1 MNTVVD
7 YAGGKLG
14 LTNDGVKFFDGEKF
28 YDYDISEAVKA
39 EITKMYDATTGIE
52 PFGTIYRRD
61 IRTEYHL
68 TYNDRAVS
76 TASSN
81 RRLVLNLDKLAYY
94 PDKTVSAPF
103 ELWTNG
109 ATHMAARQDG
119 SVYHA
124 QSHATAPKVYLET
137 ALNTVDS
144 GIYLEDGTL
153 GTSVSYI
160 DLLVTSRTELLDMS
174 ARCSWNILRTM
185 ARVLAAMNI
194 RLYMRDVEAFGSTQE
209 IGSGSGVSLW
219 DVFEWD
225 VGTWAAS
232 VPTLL
237 KKKLPMNLHSYMMYI
252 EIKQTADDPEFN
264 VLDVV
269 VEGVATISRFT

>member
-1 MNTVVD
+1 
-7 YAGGKLG
+7 
-14 LTNDGVKFFDGEKF
+14 
-28 YDYDISEAVKA
+28 
-39 EITKMYDATTGIE
+39 MYDVSAGVD
-52 PFGTIYRRD
+52 PFAIIYRRD
-61 IRTEYHL
+61 IRTEYHIC
-68 TYNDRAVS
+68 YNDSGVS
-76 TASSN
+76 TATSN

-119 SVYHA
+119 SIYHA
-124 QSHATAPKVYLET
+124 QSHATAPKVYKET
-137 ALNTVDS
+137 TLNTVDNA
-144 GIYLEDGTL
+144 IYLEDGTL
-153 GTSVSYI
+153 GTSVSHI

-194 RLYMRDVEAFGSTQE
+194 RLYMRDVEAFGTTQE
-209 IGSGSGVSLW
+209 IGAGSGLSKW

-225 VGTWAAS
+225 VGTWVSS

-252 EIKQTADDPEFN
+252 EIKQTADDPDFN

-269 VEGVATISRFT
+269 VEGVATITRFT